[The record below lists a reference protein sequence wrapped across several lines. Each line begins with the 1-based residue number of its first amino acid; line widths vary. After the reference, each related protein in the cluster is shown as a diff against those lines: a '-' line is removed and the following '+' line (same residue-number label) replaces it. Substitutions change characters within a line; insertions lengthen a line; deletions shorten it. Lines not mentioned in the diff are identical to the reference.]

1 VLTIVIDLD
10 NYIPMTRQT
19 EIFAALAD
27 PTRLRVVELLGERPH
42 RAGELASRVGISA
55 PVMSRHLRQLL
66 QAGLITD
73 ARDPGDARV
82 RIFHLSPKMITSLQ
96 AWLDQVQAH
105 WDEQLGSFKRHVE
118 RRGVHRD

>member
-1 VLTIVIDLD
+1 
-10 NYIPMTRQT
+10 MAQQT

-27 PTRLRVVELLGERPH
+27 PNRLRVVELLGERPH
-42 RAGELASRVGISA
+42 RAGELAARVGISA

-82 RIFHLSPKMITSLQ
+82 RIFRLSPEMIPSLQ

-105 WDEQLGSFKRHVE
+105 WDEQLGSFKRHVDQK
-118 RRGVHRD
+118 RRTS